1 MDSLRILRDSLDSS
15 RPPPAGPTKRYDKT
29 LNSDFKAAALHLTNL
44 YRNSI
49 ASSQSTYRSGYVQG
63 LRDMLDLV
71 VLRSVQAQPPSS
83 SSGSGAAGS
92 HQQGASSSDLGRLLG
107 DSAAEGGVGTAFDDD
122 AEGDGL
128 RSPSYKELRWLA
140 RYLRARIEAIKS
152 ESDDED
158 AEGQEGD
165 QHPQASGSGT
175 REESSYQQRSVH
187 TSLPAASV
195 RTRESSA
202 RSQLSN
208 EPEERATS
216 SSVAYSPSSAA
227 PETPVTRF
235 QRPVPT
241 GRTPRQSAP
250 PSSYTAPQGQPQVQG
265 RISAPS
271 TSAFSFSM
279 PPSPS
284 SSFGNSSNFQS
295 AATALTATAASQP
308 HPRRRARGS
317 HGSSPS
323 SGFASGSSPS
333 TRAAESNHNNSN
345 VVGSNTA
352 LLSPVGE
359 EAPSSTTGSALAL
372 AQAQAL
378 VEEEMEDVR
387 EERPNGRR
395 GPLVS
400 SGAVGRGGAMAELDG
415 QRPKRRR
422 KTANDKFA
430 VSTRTGG
437 GGGGGGIGGLG
448 IAIGGAGAGGGVG
461 GGLGSGQTL
470 GLGSAPGQSQ
480 SSASG
485 LSQEESDSALLYFLN
500 IM

>member
-1 MDSLRILRDSLDSS
+1 
-15 RPPPAGPTKRYDKT
+15 
-29 LNSDFKAAALHLTNL
+29 
-44 YRNSI
+44 
-49 ASSQSTYRSGYVQG
+49 
-63 LRDMLDLV
+63 MLDLV
-71 VLRSVQAQPPSS
+71 VLRSVQAQPPVSSS
-83 SSGSGAAGS
+83 SSGVAGS
-92 HQQGASSSDLGRLLG
+92 QQQGASSSDLGRLLG
-107 DSAAEGGVGTAFDDD
+107 DSAADNGGGSLSDDE
-122 AEGDGL
+122 ADGAGP

-158 AEGQEGD
+158 AEGQDGD
-165 QHPQASGSGT
+165 QAPQASGSGT
-175 REESSYQQRSVH
+175 REGSSYQPPSSQ
-187 TSLPAASV
+187 PAINV

-202 RSQLSN
+202 RSQMSN
-208 EPEERATS
+208 ELEERPTN

-235 QRPVPT
+235 QRPIPT

-250 PSSYTAPQGQPQVQG
+250 ASSYTAPQGQPQTQG
-265 RISAPS
+265 RVSAPS

-284 SSFGNSSNFQS
+284 STFGNSNGFQS
-295 AATALTATAASQP
+295 AATALTASAASQP
-308 HPRRRARGS
+308 HARRRGRAS

-323 SGFASGSSPS
+323 SGFASASSPS
-333 TRAAESNHNNSN
+333 ARGPSSGTASGNADTIIR
-345 VVGSNTA
+345 GNTG

-359 EAPSSTTGSALAL
+359 EAPSSAASAL
-372 AQAQAL
+372 AQAL
-378 VEEEMEDVR
+378 VEDEMEDVR

-395 GPLVS
+395 GALVS
-400 SGAVGRGGAMAELDG
+400 SGGAGRGGAMVELDG

-437 GGGGGGIGGLG
+437 GGGGGVGGLG
-448 IAIGGAGAGGGVG
+448 IAIGGGGAGGGAGG
-461 GGLGSGQTL
+461 GGLLGQGQTM
-470 GLGSAPGQSQ
+470 GLGQAQGQSQ

-485 LSQEESDSALLYFLN
+485 LSQEESDSGDEGRGM
-500 IM
+500 I